1 MKPAAFEYFRPGT
14 LDEAVELLK
23 RYDPEAKILAGGQSL
38 VPLMNFRLAQPRFL
52 IDTNRIR
59 DLSYIRE
66 GEGAVA
72 VGALT
77 RHADVEGS
85 PLIEEKC
92 PLMTE
97 AVRCIGHRTIRNR
110 ATVGGSVAH
119 ADPSSEIPCVLTA
132 LDGEVTVRGPGGER
146 VIGASE
152 LFVTLFTTSLASN
165 EIIAEVRLPKLP
177 SGTGWAWEEL
187 SRRSGDYAIVGAA
200 VTLALDG
207 DGRCESV
214 RIALAGVG
222 LTPIRCREAED
233 ALRGQAV
240 DNATIRE
247 TAERCAEATD
257 PNDDIH
263 ASADYKKAMVIV
275 FVERALRRA
284 LDRTG
289 G

>member
-52 IDTNRIR
+52 IDTNGIR

-66 GEGAVA
+66 GEGAIA

-85 PLIEEKC
+85 PLIEDKC

-119 ADPSSEIPCVLTA
+119 ADPSSEIPCVLAA

-165 EIIAEVRLPKLP
+165 EIIAEVRLPVLP
-177 SGTGWAWEEL
+177 RGTGWAWEEL

-200 VTLALDG
+200 VTLSLDG
-207 DGRCESV
+207 DGRCESA

-222 LTPIRCREAED
+222 VTPIRCREAEG
-233 ALRGQAV
+233 ALRDKAV
-240 DNATIRE
+240 TDETIRE

-263 ASADYKKAMVIV
+263 AAADYKKAMVVV

>member
-14 LDEAVELLK
+14 LDEAVELLR

-38 VPLMNFRLAQPRFL
+38 VPLMNFRLAQPRYL
-52 IDTNRIR
+52 IDTNGIR

-66 GEGAVA
+66 GEGTIA

-77 RHADVEGS
+77 RHAEAEVS
-85 PLIEEKC
+85 SLIEEKC

-97 AVRCIGHRTIRNR
+97 AVRCVGHRTIRNR

-119 ADPSSEIPCVLTA
+119 ADPASEIPCVLAA

-146 VIGASE
+146 VIGASD
-152 LFVTLFTTSLASN
+152 LFVTLFTTSLTSD
-165 EIIAEVRLPKLP
+165 EILSEVRLPMIP
-177 SGTGWAWEEL
+177 RGTGWAWEEL
-187 SRRSGDYAIVGAA
+187 NRRNGDYAIVGAA
-200 VTLALDG
+200 VTLSLGG
-207 DGRCESV
+207 DGRCEGA

-222 LTPIRCREAED
+222 VTPIRCREAED
-233 ALRGQAV
+233 ALRGKAV
-240 DNATIRE
+240 TGETIRE

-257 PNDDIH
+257 PNGDIH
-263 ASADYKKAMVIV
+263 AAADYKKAMVVV

-284 LDRTG
+284 LERTG